1 MSDDSL
7 STSKL
12 EIEPPEF
19 IDKKEE
25 AEAAFWRLKRA
36 ADLWRENRV
45 KRVLAQ
51 EGESVFRTLGRVL
64 YVIICILFDG
74 LILIELPI
82 FFERSAVAWT
92 LYILILIF
100 AVKIQHEFYKK
111 WFEVDISEK
120 IGRASCRERV

>member
-1 MSDDSL
+1 MSDESS
-7 STSKL
+7 STSEV

-19 IDKKEE
+19 IDKREE

-51 EGESVFRTLGRVL
+51 EGESIFRTLGRVL
-64 YVIICILFDG
+64 YVITCILFDG

-82 FFERSAVAWT
+82 YLQRTAVAWT

-100 AVKIQHEFYKK
+100 AVRIRYQYYKK
-111 WFEVDISEK
+111 WLDVDISQIKFE
-120 IGRASCRERV
+120 SH

>member
-7 STSKL
+7 STSEV

-19 IDKKEE
+19 IDKREE

-51 EGESVFRTLGRVL
+51 ERESIFRTLGRVL
-64 YVIICILFDG
+64 YIISCILFDG

-82 FFERSAVAWT
+82 YFDRTAVAWT

-100 AVKIQHEFYKK
+100 AVRFQYEFYKK
-111 WFEVDISEK
+111 WFEVDISQIEF
-120 IGRASCRERV
+120 ENH

>member
-1 MSDDSL
+1 MPEDSQSSL
-7 STSKL
+7 EV

-19 IDKKEE
+19 IDKREE
-25 AEAAFWRLKRA
+25 EEAAFWRLKRA

-51 EGESVFRTLGRVL
+51 EGESIFRTVGRVM
-64 YVIICILFDG
+64 YVITCILFDG

-82 FFERSAVAWT
+82 YFDRTAVAWT

-100 AVKIQHEFYKK
+100 AVRFQYEFYKK
-111 WFEVDISEK
+111 WFEVDISQIEF
-120 IGRASCRERV
+120 ENH

>member
-12 EIEPPEF
+12 EIEPPKF

-51 EGESVFRTLGRVL
+51 EGESIFRTLGRFL

-111 WFEVDISEK
+111 WFEVDISE
-120 IGRASCRERV
+120 IEFENH

>member
-51 EGESVFRTLGRVL
+51 EGESIFRTLGRFL

-82 FFERSAVAWT
+82 FFERTAVAWT

-100 AVKIQHEFYKK
+100 AVKTQHEFYKK
-111 WFEVDISEK
+111 WFEVDISE
-120 IGRASCRERV
+120 IEFENH

>member
-7 STSKL
+7 STSEV

-19 IDKKEE
+19 IDKREE
-25 AEAAFWRLKRA
+25 AEAAFWRLKRS

-51 EGESVFRTLGRVL
+51 EGESIFRTFGRVL
-64 YVIICILFDG
+64 YIITCILFDG

-82 FFERSAVAWT
+82 YLGRTAVAWT

-100 AVKIQHEFYKK
+100 AVRYQNEYYKK
-111 WFEVDISEK
+111 WFEVDISQIEF
-120 IGRASCRERV
+120 ENH

>member
-19 IDKKEE
+19 IDKKEA

-51 EGESVFRTLGRVL
+51 EGESIFRTLGRVL

-111 WFEVDISEK
+111 WFEVDISE
-120 IGRASCRERV
+120 IEFENH

>member
-7 STSKL
+7 STSEV

-19 IDKKEE
+19 IDKREE

-51 EGESVFRTLGRVL
+51 EGESIFRTLGRVL
-64 YVIICILFDG
+64 YIITCILFDG

-82 FFERSAVAWT
+82 YLQRTAVAWT

-100 AVKIQHEFYKK
+100 AVRFQNEYYKK
-111 WFEVDISEK
+111 WFEVDISQIEF
-120 IGRASCRERV
+120 ENH

>member
-1 MSDDSL
+1 MSDESV
-7 STSKL
+7 STSEV

-25 AEAAFWRLKRA
+25 SEAAFWRLKRA

-51 EGESVFRTLGRVL
+51 EGESIFRTLGRIL
-64 YVIICILFDG
+64 YVILCFIFDG

-82 FFERSAVAWT
+82 IMGRSAVAWT
-92 LYILILIF
+92 IYILLLIF
-100 AVKIQHEFYKK
+100 VVRFQHEYYKK
-111 WFEVDISEK
+111 WFEVDISQIEFE
-120 IGRASCRERV
+120 SP

>member
-51 EGESVFRTLGRVL
+51 EGESIFRTLGRFL

-82 FFERSAVAWT
+82 FFERTAVAWT

-111 WFEVDISEK
+111 WFEVDISE
-120 IGRASCRERV
+120 IEFENH

>member
-7 STSKL
+7 STSEV

-51 EGESVFRTLGRVL
+51 EGENIFRTVGRVM
-64 YVIICILFDG
+64 YVITCILFDG

-82 FFERSAVAWT
+82 YFDRTAVAWT

-100 AVKIQHEFYKK
+100 AVRFQYEFYKK
-111 WFEVDISEK
+111 WFEVDISQIEF
-120 IGRASCRERV
+120 ENH

>member
-1 MSDDSL
+1 MPDDSL
-7 STSKL
+7 STS
-12 EIEPPEF
+12 EVEVEPPEF

-51 EGESVFRTLGRVL
+51 EGESIFRTVGRVMF
-64 YVIICILFDG
+64 VITCILFDG

-82 FFERSAVAWT
+82 YFDRTAVAWT

-100 AVKIQHEFYKK
+100 AVRFQYEFYMK
-111 WFEVDISEK
+111 WFEVDISQIEF
-120 IGRASCRERV
+120 ENH

>member
-51 EGESVFRTLGRVL
+51 EGESIFRTLGRVL

-100 AVKIQHEFYKK
+100 AVKTQHEFYKK
-111 WFEVDISEK
+111 WFEVDISE
-120 IGRASCRERV
+120 IEFENH